1 MGFFGCYIYPD
12 YASTIKYIVTS
23 IGQCPHGDATLVAGH
38 LNIELVTLEGDRLGE
53 DITAAIVTAG
63 LEDISVHFIP

>member
-12 YASTIKYIVTS
+12 YASTIKHVVTS
-23 IGQCPHGDATLVAGH
+23 ISQCPHGDAPLVAGN
-38 LNIELVTLEGDRLGE
+38 LNKDLVTQEGDRLGE

-63 LEDISVHFIP
+63 LEEISVHFIP